1 MKFVVLIIAFMS
13 AAVASSALA
22 QHNIP
27 NARAIQRQQSIQT
40 NQLRMLQNQYYQQQQ
55 IKRMKQQKEQE
66 EEKDG
71 VFNQ

>member
-1 MKFVVLIIAFMS
+1 MNIMALVIAFMS
-13 AAVASSALA
+13 AAVASPVLA

-27 NARAIQRQQSIQT
+27 NAHVIQQQQSIQT

-55 IKRMKQQKEQE
+55 IQLMQQQKDQD

-71 VFNQ
+71 VFN

>member
-1 MKFVVLIIAFMS
+1 MNSIVLIIALMQ

-27 NARAIQRQQSIQT
+27 NAHVIQQQQSIQT

-55 IKRMKQQKEQE
+55 IKRMQQQKEQE
-66 EEKDG
+66 EEKND
-71 VFNQ
+71 VFN

>member
-1 MKFVVLIIAFMS
+1 MNILVLFIAFIS
-13 AAVASSALA
+13 AASTSSALA

-27 NARAIQRQQSIQT
+27 NAHVIQQQQSIQT

-55 IKRMKQQKEQE
+55 IKRMQQQKE

-71 VFNQ
+71 VFN